1 MTLHELQDRALQLPV
16 SDRWRLVQSLLNS
29 IQQETLLA
37 SPANPSI
44 ASFADLDS
52 WTQSLI
58 GAISLSA
65 EDPTESYVEYLEQ
78 KYN

>member
-16 SDRWRLVQSLLNS
+16 SDRWRLVQSLLSS
-29 IQQETLLA
+29 IQKETLLA
-37 SPANPSI
+37 SPANQSI
-44 ASFADLDS
+44 DSFADLDS

-65 EDPTESYVEYLEQ
+65 GDLTDSYVEYLEE